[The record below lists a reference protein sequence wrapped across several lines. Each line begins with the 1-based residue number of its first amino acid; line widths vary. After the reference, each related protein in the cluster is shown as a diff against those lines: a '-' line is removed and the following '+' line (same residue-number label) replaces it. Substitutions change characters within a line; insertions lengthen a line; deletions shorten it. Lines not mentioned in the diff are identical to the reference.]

1 MHSRNAKAHLARE
14 PACCKPAAGI
24 EAGWSVDGT
33 NVTVVLRMG
42 AVLAGLALS
51 GCKLV
56 DQTTFAPSPDA
67 KPSASTAAPKSDPRV
82 ALLTIGY
89 DTPDPNYQDVL
100 RYAVREAE
108 TRAPGVRYDVIAM
121 LPAGGDVAQAQ
132 ASAAEVMRAIMSQGV
147 AESRIELGL
156 RTEPT
161 GLKREV
167 RVYVH

>member
-1 MHSRNAKAHLARE
+1 MR
-14 PACCKPAAGI
+14 AAFLFKVGV
-24 EAGWSVDGT
+24 W
-33 NVTVVLRMG
+33 VV
-42 AVLAGLALS
+42 GLALS

-56 DQTTFAPSPDA
+56 DQTTFAPSPEA
-67 KPSASTAAPKSDPRV
+67 PPTAAPAAPKSDPRV

-89 DTPDPNYQDVL
+89 DTPNPNYQDVL

-121 LPAGGDVAQAQ
+121 LPAGDVAQAQ
-132 ASAAEVMRAIMSQGV
+132 GSAAEVMRAIMAQGV
-147 AESRIELGL
+147 AESRIQLGL
-156 RTEPT
+156 RTQPA